1 MPSVALLGLLSVGI
15 GIELAVTAFL
25 ILRFLES
32 REPQVR
38 WWAVAFSL
46 YTAHVVLETLAF
58 IWPAALFL
66 LWWRHLFFLLAAAAM
81 ARSFGPLPLPLSP
94 LLAAVAMVF
103 SGLVLSGLLFS
114 GSPGWA
120 ALPPSVLGGA
130 WFILAALRYVR
141 SVGGLDERSSLLVF
155 GGLLLTGLI
164 SLAYPLLRPQQIW
177 LGVGAVLA
185 GLFTIA
191 FALGVLL
198 RSWARAQD
206 LATVNAVAEMLN
218 RSTNIQEAVESSLHR
233 VIELMELRSG
243 WVFIQE
249 DGGYVLAARHA
260 LPDDLAANDA
270 AAMTGDCR
278 CLQLLRE
285 GRLRQ
290 AVNTVPCLRLENAG
304 WPQTRHASVPLHTA
318 EGALGVMNL
327 MLPAGRNLAGRELDM
342 LAAVGHQ
349 IALAVERNRLFE
361 EVRAKEAAR
370 GELIERLLT
379 AQEDERRRIARE
391 LHDEAGQALT
401 ALILNLEMAEH
412 AAAPEEAARL
422 ERLRGI
428 AEHTLGELRT
438 LIYELRPTILDDLGL
453 GAAIRWM
460 VKEVVE
466 PTGLKVDLQLQGLD
480 RRLPH
485 QVETAI
491 FRITQEAFN
500 NMLKHAAA
508 SRARVAVE
516 VNSREVTVTVED
528 NGKGFNPAA
537 VPVSR
542 SGRGLGLMGMRER
555 AELLGGILEIDSV
568 LGRGT
573 RVHGVLP
580 LPDGTG

>member
-1 MPSVALLGLLSVGI
+1 MPSVALLSLLSVGI

-32 REPQVR
+32 REPQVG
-38 WWAVAFSL
+38 WWAAAFVF
-46 YTAHVVLETLAF
+46 YTFHVMLEALAF
-58 IWPAALFL
+58 IWPGVLIL
-66 LWWRHLFFLLAAAAM
+66 RHLFFVLAAAAI

-94 LLAAVAMVF
+94 LLAAVA
-103 SGLVLSGLLFS
+103 LVLSALLLPA
-114 GSPGWA
+114 SPGWA
-120 ALPPSVLGGA
+120 ALPPSLLGGT
-130 WFILAALRYVR
+130 WFMLAALRYVR
-141 SVGGLDERSSLLVF
+141 AVGGLDERSSVLVF
-155 GGLLLTGLI
+155 GGLLLTGLN

-177 LGVGAVLA
+177 VGVGAVLA
-185 GLFTIA
+185 GLFTVA

-198 RSWARAQD
+198 RSWARARD
-206 LATVNAVAEMLN
+206 LATINAVAETLN

-233 VIELMELRSG
+233 VIELMGLRSG
-243 WVFIQE
+243 WVFIQG
-249 DGGYVLAARHA
+249 DGGYTLAARHA
-260 LPDDLAANDA
+260 LPDELAANDA

-278 CLQLLRE
+278 CLQLMRE
-285 GRLRQ
+285 GQLRQ

-318 EGALGVMNL
+318 AGALGVMNL
-327 MLPAGRNLAGRELDM
+327 VLPPGRNLVGRELDM

-361 EVRAKEAAR
+361 EVRAKEVAR
-370 GELIERLLT
+370 GELIEKLLT

-401 ALILNLEMAEH
+401 ALILNLEMAER
-412 AAAPEEAARL
+412 AASAEETARL
-422 ERLRGI
+422 QRLRGI

-466 PTGLKVDLQLQGLD
+466 PTGVKVDLHLQGLD

-528 NGKGFNPAA
+528 NGKGFNPAT

-555 AELLGGILEIDSV
+555 AELLGGLLEIDSV

-580 LPDGTG
+580 LPDGTS